1 MHFAPMTVAALAVS
15 GQEAKEAQV
24 VRVAQTPEE
33 IRALLAEIASE
44 LPDRPQDPLRY
55 DEQGRALPPWVT
67 HPHIER
73 YSIGWRMG
81 SGEDYWHAF
90 AEWYSSLS
98 EADWSEYRAAYPAP
112 EGWEDFYEIRESGR
126 TSGNETFH
134 G

>member
-1 MHFAPMTVAALAVS
+1 MVFSLAIGGMLAVS
-15 GQEAKEAQV
+15 SQEPD
-24 VRVAQTPEE
+24 VAQTPEE
-33 IRALLAEIASE
+33 IGAMIEDAAKD
-44 LPDRPQDPLRY
+44 LPDSPLSPLKY
-55 DEQGRALPPWVT
+55 DEQGRALPPWEVF
-67 HPHIER
+67 PDIER

-98 EADWSEYRAAYPAP
+98 ATEWSNYRATYLAP
-112 EGWEDFYEIRESGR
+112 EGWEDFYEIRESGK